1 VSGLDW
7 AVLGGCLAFVVLFGL
22 WKGRG
27 HKDSTGYLLA
37 DRDARWF
44 TICLSI
50 MATQASAITFLST
63 PGQAYVDGMR
73 FVQFYLGLP
82 LAMVVLSITAVPLFH
97 RLKVFTAYQFLEERF
112 DGKTRTL
119 AAVLFLVQRG
129 LAVGLT
135 IYAPALVLSVLLGWN
150 IHLNL
155 VLVGSLVM
163 IYTVTGGTRA
173 VSWAQ
178 SWQMLIITCGMAG
191 AGVMVVLRLPPGVS
205 FGDALHVAG
214 SLGRLNAIDFS
225 FDLQNRY
232 NLWSGLVGGFF
243 LALSYFGTDQS
254 QVQRYL
260 SGSSVAQSRMGLL
273 ANGLFKV
280 PMQFLILLVGAMVF
294 VAYQFTPPPVFFNP
308 GPVQRVLAGEAAP
321 EFRRAQEAY
330 GSALAERSARAEDFI
345 RARHGEGS
353 LPAAREELLAA
364 DARAAQKRVEA
375 VGVLRKA
382 DPTLNPSDT
391 NYVFLWY
398 VLHNLPAGLVGLV
411 LAAVFSASMSSMSA
425 EINALGATTV
435 VDLWRRYA
443 GGADTRR
450 EMWVSRLATFGWGCF
465 AIAFAEYASRLG
477 SLVEAVNILGS
488 LFYGTI
494 LGIFLVAFYVKWV
507 RGGSAFWAAV
517 VAEAAVLACFVFSGI
532 SFLWYNVVGCV
543 LVVALSML
551 FQKLGGVLAGADPS
565 GAPPSPDPRR
575 LS

>member
-119 AAVLFLVQRG
+119 AAMLFLVQRG

-150 IHLNL
+150 IHVNL
-155 VLVGSLVM
+155 VLVGTLVM

-178 SWQMLIITCGMAG
+178 SWQMLIITCGMVG
-191 AGVMVVLRLPPGVS
+191 AGVMVVHRLPQGVS

-225 FDLQNRY
+225 FDLKNRY

-294 VAYQFTPPPVFFNP
+294 VAYQFTAPPVFFNP
-308 GPVQRVLAGEAAP
+308 GPVKRVLASEAGP

-330 GSALAERSARAEDFI
+330 GAALADRAARAEGFI

-353 LPAAREELLAA
+353 MPAAREELLRA
-364 DARAAQKRVEA
+364 DARAAQKRSEA
-375 VGVLRKA
+375 VGIMRRA
-382 DPTLNPSDT
+382 DPSVNPSDT

-398 VLHNLPAGLVGLV
+398 VLHSLPAGLVGLV

-443 GGADTRR
+443 GGADTRG

-494 LGIFLVAFYVKWV
+494 LGIFLVAFYLKGV
-507 RGGSAFWAAV
+507 RGGSAFWAALA
-517 VAEAAVLACFVFSGI
+517 AEAAVLACFLFSGI

-543 LVVALSML
+543 LVVGLSML
-551 FQKLGGVLAGADPS
+551 FQKLGGVPVGTDLPGATL
-565 GAPPSPDPRR
+565 SPD
-575 LS
+575 